1 MTELPNAPT
10 GYVRV
15 RGPLRREEALVVQ
28 SFMEANGIE
37 SVLVMGND
45 MSAYTRQPAT
55 VLTLWVEEGR
65 AEEAEA
71 LLSEESVADSGDTG
85 TE

>member
-1 MTELPNAPT
+1 MSELPNAPT

-15 RGPLRREEALVVQ
+15 RGPMRREEALVIQ
-28 SFMEANGIE
+28 SFMESNGVP

-45 MSAYTRQPAT
+45 ASAYTRQPAIT
-55 VLTLWVEEGR
+55 LTLWVEEGR

-71 LLSEESVADSGDTG
+71 LLSEESVADAGDPG
-85 TE
+85 AE

>member
-1 MTELPNAPT
+1 MSEVPNPPT
-10 GYVRV
+10 GFVRV

-37 SVLVMGND
+37 SVLVIGND

-55 VLTLWVEEGR
+55 TLSLWVEESR

-71 LLSEESVADSGDTG
+71 LLAEGPEEPS
-85 TE
+85 